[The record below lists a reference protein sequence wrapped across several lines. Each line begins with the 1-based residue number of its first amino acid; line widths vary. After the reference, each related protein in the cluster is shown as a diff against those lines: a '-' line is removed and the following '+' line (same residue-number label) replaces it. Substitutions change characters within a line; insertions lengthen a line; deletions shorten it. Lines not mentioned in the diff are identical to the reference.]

1 VEAYRFQPI
10 QTQTTIGGIMKV
22 GDLVRTKKMY
32 IIMVT
37 GNPSQT
43 NKTLTPKIDGFVIEN
58 YNRDAKVSFPSLGYI
73 STFQK
78 TDLTLLSEA

>member
-1 VEAYRFQPI
+1 
-10 QTQTTIGGIMKV
+10 MKV

-32 IIMVT
+32 ILMVT
-37 GNPSQT
+37 GDSSQT
-43 NKTLTPKIDGFVIEN
+43 NKTLTPKIDGFVIES

-78 TDLTLLSEA
+78 TDLKLLSEA

>member
-1 VEAYRFQPI
+1 
-10 QTQTTIGGIMKV
+10 MKV

-37 GNPSQT
+37 GDSYQT
-43 NKTLTPKIDGFVIEN
+43 NKPLTPKIDGFVIES
-58 YNRDAKVSFPSLGYI
+58 YNRDVKVSFPSLGYT

-78 TDLTLLSEA
+78 TVLKLLSEA

>member
-1 VEAYRFQPI
+1 
-10 QTQTTIGGIMKV
+10 MKV

-37 GNPSQT
+37 GDLLQP
-43 NKTLTPKIDGFVIEN
+43 NKTLTPKIDGFVIES
-58 YNRDAKVSFPSLGYI
+58 YNRDAKVSFPSLGCI

-78 TDLTLLSEA
+78 TDLKLLSEA

>member
-1 VEAYRFQPI
+1 MR
-10 QTQTTIGGIMKV
+10 V

-37 GNPSQT
+37 GTPHQT
-43 NKTLTPKIDGFVIEN
+43 NKALTPKIDGFVIES
-58 YNRDAKVSFPSLGYI
+58 YNRDAKVSFPSLDYI

-78 TDLTLLSEA
+78 TELKLLSEA

>member
-1 VEAYRFQPI
+1 MR
-10 QTQTTIGGIMKV
+10 V

-32 IIMVT
+32 ILMVT
-37 GNPSQT
+37 GDPHQT
-43 NKTLTPKIDGFVIEN
+43 NKSLTPKIDGFVIES

>member
-1 VEAYRFQPI
+1 
-10 QTQTTIGGIMKV
+10 MKV

-43 NKTLTPKIDGFVIEN
+43 NKTLTQNAQK
-58 YNRDAKVSFPSLGYI
+58 NRRLRHRKL
-73 STFQK
+73 QQRC
-78 TDLTLLSEA
+78 

>member
-1 VEAYRFQPI
+1 
-10 QTQTTIGGIMKV
+10 
-22 GDLVRTKKMY
+22 VRTKKMY
-32 IIMVT
+32 ILMVT
-37 GNPSQT
+37 GDSSQT
-43 NKTLTPKIDGFVIEN
+43 NKSLTPKIDGFVIES

>member
-1 VEAYRFQPI
+1 
-10 QTQTTIGGIMKV
+10 MKV

-37 GNPSQT
+37 GNHHQT
-43 NKTLTPKIDGFVIEN
+43 SKTLTPKIDGFVIES

-73 STFQK
+73 SKFQK
-78 TDLTLLSEA
+78 SDLTILSEAK

>member
-1 VEAYRFQPI
+1 
-10 QTQTTIGGIMKV
+10 MKV

-32 IIMVT
+32 IVMVT
-37 GNPSQT
+37 GDPHQT
-43 NKTLTPKIDGFVIEN
+43 NKSLTSKIDGFVIES
-58 YNRDAKVSFPSLGYI
+58 YNRDAKVSFPSLGHI